1 MSNGD
6 NGGGFDFGGIFDSL
20 VGELAAVV
28 NAIIQFLH
36 DLVVALVNALNQLF
50 AGEQAIF
57 GFSFA
62 GLSDVLGGLKK
73 ILDKLLHDVIL
84 ASLAKLYD
92 FYKKILEWA
101 KKLKRWLD
109 KLHALQ
115 KKYEMKYFRL
125 IIQIL
130 SRARKIL
137 TIFRFF
143 HLKFAQRLDNWL
155 ATVEGRV
162 AHYQILLAQKLNE
175 VTAWVNLIVDP
186 RGALRTFPLVTG
198 IIAAL
203 NVTWSGIF
211 GVPFQGAGGAG
222 QPLPQPT
229 SVTVTFPQTAA
240 DAQSGQGAAAPV
252 TAQFAARQAS
262 FNAAAGV

>member
-1 MSNGD
+1 MPNGD
-6 NGGGFDFGGIFDSL
+6 SGGFDFGSL
-20 VGELAAVV
+20 ADALLGELGAAIG
-28 NAIIQFLH
+28 AILQFLA
-36 DLVVALVNALNQLF
+36 DLVAAIARALNVLF
-50 AGEQAIF
+50 AGQQSIF

-62 GLSDVLGGLKK
+62 GLSDVWGGLKK
-73 ILDKLLHDVIL
+73 ILDHLLHDVIL

-92 FYKKILEWA
+92 FYKRILAWA
-101 KKLKRWLD
+101 KKLKAWLD

-115 KKYEMKYFRL
+115 KKYEMAYFRKL
-125 IIQIL
+125 IQIL

-155 ATVEGRV
+155 ATVEGR
-162 AHYQILLAQKLNE
+162 AARYQILLVKQLNL
-175 VTAWVNLIVDP
+175 VTSWVNLIVDP
-186 RGALRTFPLVTG
+186 RGALRTFPLVAG

-222 QPLPQPT
+222 GNTPAST
-229 SVTVTFPQTAA
+229 SVSVTFPQTAA
-240 DAQSGQGAAAPV
+240 DAKSSSGTAAVLHANY
-252 TAQFAARQAS
+252 AS
-262 FNAAAGV
+262 QQTEWNAAAGL